1 MSVHYDL
8 SYFLSFVSISRVII
22 HTTLTINFL
31 KMRIRLPM
39 RGDAIPMTT
48 RLTTGG
54 HMNRDKALAFQS
66 TLTSRINLS
75 SLLLN
80 TFISLDTTTSSGREF
95 HGSTTRDVKLF
106 LHTSRIFL
114 FLYNFLL
121 FFLPGLS
128 ANVRKSDGYTS
139 FLSLLSINILKT
151 CIISAL

>member
-1 MSVHYDL
+1 MSASYLSIIDL
-8 SYFLSFVSISRVII
+8 DTKPCHEVYFEVYFEVDPP
-22 HTTLTINFL
+22 
-31 KMRIRLPM
+31 MRSRLP
-39 RGDAIPMTT
+39 
-48 RLTTGG
+48 TGG

-66 TLTSRINLS
+66 PLTSRINLS
-75 SLLLN
+75 SLFLN

-151 CIISAL
+151 

>member
-1 MSVHYDL
+1 
-8 SYFLSFVSISRVII
+8 
-22 HTTLTINFL
+22 
-31 KMRIRLPM
+31 MRSRLP
-39 RGDAIPMTT
+39 
-48 RLTTGG
+48 TGG

-66 TLTSRINLS
+66 PLTSRINLS
-75 SLLLN
+75 SLFLN

-95 HGSTTRDVKLF
+95 HGSTTRDVHVKLF

-151 CIISAL
+151 